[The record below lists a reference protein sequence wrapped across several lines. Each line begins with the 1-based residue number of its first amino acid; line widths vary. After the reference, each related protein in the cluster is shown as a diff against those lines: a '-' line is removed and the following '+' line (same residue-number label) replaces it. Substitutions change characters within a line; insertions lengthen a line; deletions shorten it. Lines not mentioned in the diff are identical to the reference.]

1 MAEDRGVEDAGC
13 ISILIVAG
21 CGSSATTSNP
31 AGGGG
36 QGSPAALTTPA
47 PADQAAT
54 PAALTTPGPADQ
66 AATPAPAGFNVCT
79 LLTPAEV
86 ATAIGE
92 TAKQASLAGN
102 ALNCRWAATSADSQ
116 NGAAILIYSLAQYD
130 TVKANVGGTPVT
142 GVGDDAFFSGAAT
155 DLALIVKKG
164 SKAFVVLV
172 TIVGASADKLQAAEK
187 SLALL
192 VVGRI

>member
-1 MAEDRGVEDAGC
+1 MRRALFGAC

-21 CGSSATTSNP
+21 CGSSAATTNP

-36 QGSPAALTTPA
+36 GGSSAALTTPAPAALTTPA

-54 PAALTTPGPADQ
+54 PAPASQ
-66 AATPAPAGFNVCT
+66 AATPAGAGFNVCT

-86 ATAIGE
+86 GAAIGE
-92 TAKQASLAGN
+92 TAKQATLTGN
-102 ALNCRWAATSADSQ
+102 ALNCHWAGTSAGSQ
-116 NGAAILIYSLAQYD
+116 NGALVLIYTLAQYD
-130 TVKANVGGTPVT
+130 TAKADLGGTPVS
-142 GVGDDAFFSGAAT
+142 GVGDDAFFSGTGT
-155 DLALIVKKG
+155 DLTLIVKKG

-192 VVGRI
+192 IVGRI